1 LGRQAR
7 FKKGVEMKIILTMVI
22 CFLTAAGIQADDSKY
37 EKAMKKNL
45 SKIDSAM
52 NVGAMLDV
60 ANGFERIAFAEKDI
74 WLPYYYASF
83 MLTLAS
89 FTDTTASNKDSYLD
103 KADTFINIADS
114 LEEDESE
121 IYVLKG
127 MIAQARLQIDPMNR
141 WMKYGAMANN
151 NFLKAM
157 KIDTLNPRPEYLQG
171 VSLYYTPEQF
181 GGGPTPAKRLLE
193 KSLEKFNQFVPD
205 NDLMPN
211 WGREMTEQ
219 MLEQINTETEE
230 NKEVEADTNDVKE
243 EVKEE

>member
-1 LGRQAR
+1 
-7 FKKGVEMKIILTMVI
+7 MKIILAIVVSFFAVT
-22 CFLTAAGIQADDSKY
+22 GILADDTKY

-45 SKIDSAM
+45 TKIDSAT
-52 NVGAMLDV
+52 NLGTMLDV
-60 ANGFERIAFAEKDI
+60 ANGFERIAFAEKDK

-89 FTDTTASNKDSYLD
+89 FTDTTADNKDGYLD
-103 KADTFINIADS
+103 KADNFINIADS

-127 MIAQARLQIDPMNR
+127 MIAQARLQVDPMNR
-141 WMKYGAMANN
+141 WMKYGPIANN
-151 NFLKAM
+151 NFLKAI
-157 KIDTLNPRPEYLQG
+157 KLDTLNPRPEYLQG
-171 VSLYYTPEQF
+171 VSLFYTPEQF
-181 GGGPTPAKRLLE
+181 GGGPAPAKRLLE
-193 KSLEKFNQFVPD
+193 KSLDKYNQFVPD

-219 MLEQINTETEE
+219 MLEQINAETEE
-230 NKEVEADTNDVKE
+230 TKEVETDTNNVKK

>member
-1 LGRQAR
+1 MLSETKSRYAR
-7 FKKGVEMKIILTMVI
+7 KIILTIVI
-22 CFLTAAGIQADDSKY
+22 SFLTAASIHGDDSKY

-45 SKIDSAM
+45 SKIDSAAG
-52 NVGAMLDV
+52 VVSMLDV
-60 ANGFERIAFAEKDI
+60 ANGFERIAFAEKDK

-89 FTDTTASNKDSYLD
+89 FTDTTADNKDGYLD

-127 MIAQARLQIDPMNR
+127 MIAQARMQIDPMNR
-141 WMKYGAMANN
+141 WMKYGPIANN
-151 NFLKAM
+151 NFLKSM

-181 GGGPTPAKRLLE
+181 GGGPGPAKRLLE
-193 KSLEKFNQFVPD
+193 KSLEKFNLFVPD

-211 WGREMTEQ
+211 WGREMVEQ
-219 MLEQINTETEE
+219 MLEQINMGTEQTI
-230 NKEVEADTNDVKE
+230 EVQADTNDVREKVKKE
-243 EVKEE
+243 

>member
-1 LGRQAR
+1 MLRETKSR
-7 FKKGVEMKIILTMVI
+7 FAGKIILTLVI
-22 CFLTAAGIQADDSKY
+22 CFFAVTSIHADDSKY

-52 NVGAMLDV
+52 NVGSMLDI
-60 ANGFERIAFAEKDI
+60 ANGFERIAFAEKDK

-89 FTDTTASNKDSYLD
+89 FTDTTADSKDGYLD

-127 MIAQARLQIDPMNR
+127 MIAQARLQVDPMNR
-141 WMKYGAMANN
+141 WMKYGPIANN

-181 GGGPTPAKRLLE
+181 GGGPAPAKRLLE
-193 KSLEKFNQFVPD
+193 KSLEKFNQFIPD

-211 WGREMTEQ
+211 WGREMVEQ
-219 MLEQINTETEE
+219 MLEQINTESEE
-230 NKEVEADTNDVKE
+230 VNEVPEEINEMQE

>member
-1 LGRQAR
+1 MLSETKSR
-7 FKKGVEMKIILTMVI
+7 FAGKIILTI
-22 CFLTAAGIQADDSKY
+22 ILYFFAAASIHADDGKY

-52 NVGAMLDV
+52 NVSLMLDV
-60 ANGFERIAFAEKDI
+60 ANGFERIAFAEKDK

-89 FTDTTASNKDSYLD
+89 FTDTTADNKDGYLD

-127 MIAQARLQIDPMNR
+127 MIAQARMQVDPMNR
-141 WMKYGAMANN
+141 WMKYGPIANN

-171 VSLYYTPEQF
+171 ISLYYTPEQF
-181 GGGPTPAKRLLE
+181 GGGPNPAKRLLE
-193 KSLEKFNQFVPD
+193 KSLEKFNQFIPD

-211 WGREMTEQ
+211 WGREMVEK
-219 MLEQINTETEE
+219 MLEQIETETKETEE
-230 NKEVEADTNDVKE
+230 VQADTNNVQEDVK
-243 EVKEE
+243 K

>member
-1 LGRQAR
+1 MLRETKSR
-7 FKKGVEMKIILTMVI
+7 FAGKIILTLVI
-22 CFLTAAGIQADDSKY
+22 CFFAVTSIHADDSKY

-52 NVGAMLDV
+52 NVGSMLDI
-60 ANGFERIAFAEKDI
+60 ANGFERIAFAEKDK

-89 FTDTTASNKDSYLD
+89 FTDTTADNKDGYLD
-103 KADTFINIADS
+103 KADNFINIADS

-127 MIAQARLQIDPMNR
+127 MIAQARMQVDPMNR
-141 WMKYGAMANN
+141 WMKYGPIANN

-181 GGGPTPAKRLLE
+181 GGGPAPAKRLLE
-193 KSLEKFNQFVPD
+193 KSLEKFNQFIPD

-211 WGREMTEQ
+211 WGREMVEQ
-219 MLEQINTETEE
+219 MLEQINTESEE
-230 NKEVEADTNDVKE
+230 VNEVPEEINEMQE